1 MNGIQE
7 VSGSIPLISTKK
19 NRSSSL
25 RFFSFFQF
33 AKPGKQRT
41 QNPPEKASYVWHG
54 PCIGFTQKK
63 SHSSQASVSL
73 QALISGSILVPLAN
87 RLPVLVHLVEHLA
100 AGGGDE
106 DEVLDPDAE
115 LAREVDAGLD

>member
-41 QNPPEKASYVWHG
+41 QNPPEKASYVWRG
-54 PCIGFTQKK
+54 PCIGFHKRV
-63 SHSSQASVSL
+63 SSQASVSL

-106 DEVLDPDAE
+106 DEVFDPDAE
-115 LAREVDAGLD
+115 FAGEIDAGLD